1 MHNVCKENK
10 LFTCKECKQRQFT
23 KKSTITMSASSKND
37 IEALLTLCGFPKVF
51 FLLLK
56 L

>member
-1 MHNVCKENK
+1 MQTKTVY
-10 LFTCKECKQRQFT
+10 
-23 KKSTITMSASSKND
+23 KKSTITISASSKDD

-56 L
+56 LWIPNWQPNQY